1 MLGRQAPECQRVI
14 GPSRIIGRG
23 LVATDQHFE
32 STLERI
38 VASLRSEMGAA
49 FQKHAAEVAERTAA
63 DRDAAVRQAAE
74 SVRKETQA
82 QLEQVRRSAQEQI
95 DAARKT
101 AQAEVQ
107 ARARAEA
114 QVEDVRRIGRTQV
127 EEVQRTMAD
136 RLSALTRELDE
147 SRREVSARRHELDS
161 ARGASAES
169 LTDLVQ
175 GLHAVDEAESLTAVL
190 ERLVEGAQRH
200 ASRAAVLLV
209 REDGLREWAHGGFD
223 GRGGIGEK
231 GMPVA
236 SSAAQER
243 RRVESESAIA
253 FPVSVGGEVVA
264 VLYAEVGDALSPQR
278 RISKDALDALTRHA
292 GRMLETLTVQQAA
305 GMRPGQR
312 ESAVHHHPTGERLP

>member
-1 MLGRQAPECQRVI
+1 M
-14 GPSRIIGRG
+14 
-23 LVATDQHFE
+23 ATDQQFE

-38 VASLRSEMGAA
+38 VTALRSEMGAA
-49 FQKHAAEVAERTAA
+49 FQKHAAEVAQRTAA
-63 DRDAAVRQAAE
+63 ERDAAIRQAAERASAERDAAVRQAAE
-74 SVRKETQA
+74 SVRKEVQT
-82 QLEQVRRSAQEQI
+82 QLEQVRRAAQEQI
-95 DAARKT
+95 DAARRT

-127 EEVQRTMAD
+127 EEVQRTMND

-147 SRREVSARRHELDS
+147 SRREVSARRQELDS
-161 ARGASAES
+161 ARGDSAAS

-175 GLHAVDEAESLTAVL
+175 GLYAVDEADSLTAVL
-190 ERLVEGAQRH
+190 ERLLEGAQRH

-209 REDGLREWAHGGFD
+209 RNDGLREWAHGGFD
-223 GRGGIGEK
+223 GRGGIGEN

-305 GMRPGQR
+305 GMRPVRR

>member
-1 MLGRQAPECQRVI
+1 M
-14 GPSRIIGRG
+14 
-23 LVATDQHFE
+23 ATDQLFE

-49 FQKHAAEVAERTAA
+49 FQKHAAEASERAAAE
-63 DRDAAVRQAAE
+63 RDAAIRQAAERAAVERDAAIRQAAE
-74 SVRKETQA
+74 SVRKEIQT

-95 DAARKT
+95 DAARRT

-114 QVEDVRRIGRTQV
+114 QVEDMRRIGRTQV
-127 EEVQRTMAD
+127 EEVQRTMSD
-136 RLSALTRELDE
+136 RLSAMTRELDE
-147 SRREVSARRHELDS
+147 SRREVSARRQELDS
-161 ARGASAES
+161 ARGDSAAS

-175 GLHAVDEAESLTAVL
+175 GLYAVDEADSLTAVL
-190 ERLVEGAQRH
+190 ERLLEGAQRH

-209 REDGLREWAHGGFD
+209 RDDGLREWGGGPD
-223 GRGGIGEK
+223 GRGGLGEQ

-243 RRVESESAIA
+243 RCVESESAIA

-305 GMRPGQR
+305 GMRPVR
-312 ESAVHHHPTGERLP
+312 HESAAHRHPAGERLP

>member
-1 MLGRQAPECQRVI
+1 
-14 GPSRIIGRG
+14 
-23 LVATDQHFE
+23 VAADQHFE
-32 STLERI
+32 STIERI

-63 DRDAAVRQAAE
+63 ERDAAVRQAAE
-74 SVRKETQA
+74 SARKETQA

-95 DAARKT
+95 DAARRT

-127 EEVQRTMAD
+127 EEVHRTMSD

-147 SRREVSARRHELDS
+147 SRREASARRQELDS
-161 ARGASAES
+161 ARGASAAS

-190 ERLVEGAQRH
+190 ERLLEGAQRH
-200 ASRAAVLLV
+200 ATRAAVLLV
-209 REDGLREWAHGGFD
+209 RDDGLREWAHGGFD

-264 VLYAEVGDALSPQR
+264 VLYAEVGDALSPER

-305 GMRPGQR
+305 GMRPVRR
-312 ESAVHHHPTGERLP
+312 ESAGNRHPTGERLP